1 MPVYLTLVPSNCAI
15 SFFFLKLIHRNTV
28 FYKDTCHIPD
38 NNLILK
44 NLRGKIHRRTVTVK
58 NVFSLQNVGFTKQCY
73 KEQWDCT
80 TQKSETLLQRTML
93 CPTVYLKNAIP
104 HDSEICVTEIGFSK
118 ITEFYLH
125 YIPCNRMQWQ
135 LGLGKQTHQTV
146 LLDWKT
152 CFSAFLSYA
161 YKWTQNIQ
169 YC

>member
-73 KEQWDCT
+73 KEQ
-80 TQKSETLLQRTML
+80 
-93 CPTVYLKNAIP
+93 
-104 HDSEICVTEIGFSK
+104 
-118 ITEFYLH
+118 
-125 YIPCNRMQWQ
+125 
-135 LGLGKQTHQTV
+135 
-146 LLDWKT
+146 
-152 CFSAFLSYA
+152 
-161 YKWTQNIQ
+161 
-169 YC
+169 

>member
-1 MPVYLTLVPSNCAI
+1 MPVYLTLVPNNCAI

-28 FYKDTCHIPD
+28 FYKDTCHISN

-44 NLRGKIHRRTVTVK
+44 NLTGKIYRRTVTVK

-73 KEQWDCT
+73 KQWDCT

-93 CPTVYLKNAIP
+93 CPIVYLKNVIP
-104 HDSEICVTEIGFSK
+104 HDSEICVIEIGFSK
-118 ITEFYLH
+118 LTEFYLH
-125 YIPCNRMQWQ
+125 YIPCNRLQWQ
-135 LGLGKQTHQTV
+135 LGLGKRTQQTV

-152 CFSAFLSYA
+152 CFSAFLGYA
-161 YKWTQNIQ
+161 YKWTQNVQ